1 MTGRT
6 VFVESPARLHFGVLD
21 LRGDLGRWFGGIG
34 AAAPEPMLVLSADP
48 ADTLE
53 AEGDD
58 AERALTFARRFLEHY
73 KSKRGA
79 RLRVHR
85 ALPSHAGLG
94 SGTQLALAV
103 GRALAELHEVAID
116 APTIARAVGR
126 ARRSAIGTWTFAH
139 GGLIVEGG
147 RRRGQDGCGPLLAR
161 HPFPPTWRGLVAVPD
176 ARSGMSGAAEED
188 AFAALPPPPPHEAE
202 RVAHLVLMGL
212 LPALADGDLASF
224 GSILTRIQEING
236 RWFEQVQG
244 SIFAAGPSEELV
256 HRMSEWGA
264 SGVGQSSWGP
274 AVYGIVEGDDAAKRL
289 ADRVRGLLSGA
300 GQVYEGPFRNEG
312 ARVRRSSGAG

>member
-1 MTGRT
+1 VSAGT

-34 AAAPEPMLVLSADP
+34 AAAPDPLLVLSADP
-48 ADTLE
+48 ADTLQ

-79 RLRVHR
+79 RLRIHR

-116 APTIARAVGR
+116 APTLARVVGR

-147 RRRGQDGCGPLLAR
+147 RRRGQDGCGALLAR
-161 HPFPPTWRGLVAVPD
+161 HAFPPAWRCVVAVPD
-176 ARSGMSGAAEED
+176 GRPGMSGAAEEE
-188 AFAALPPPPPHEAE
+188 AFAALPPPPAREPEQ
-202 RVAHLVLMGL
+202 VAHLVLMGL
-212 LPALADGDLASF
+212 LPAVAEGDLAAF
-224 GSILTRIQEING
+224 GSVLTRIQEING

-244 SIFAAGPSEELV
+244 SVFAPGLSGELV
-256 HRMSEWGA
+256 RRMSEWGA

-274 AVYGIVEGDDAAKRL
+274 AVYGIVEGDDAAKQL
-289 ADRVRGLLSGA
+289 ADRVRRLLGGA
-300 GQVYEGPFRNEG
+300 GQVYQGPFRNEG
-312 ARVRRSSGAG
+312 ARVRRVSGA